1 MQSFSISLPNKS
13 MRSDTNMSSSVGLCI
28 IVKFKNPAF
37 TTLMQHLDSLLA
49 YNSILVVC
57 SGGTSGCNGNRGSTN
72 TGVRIV
78 TFVIRGNT
86 DGSNG
91 FCGSYEPAGT

>member
-1 MQSFSISLPNKS
+1 
-13 MRSDTNMSSSVGLCI
+13 MSSSVGLCI
-28 IVKFKNPAF
+28 IVKFKNPTF
-37 TTLMQHLDSLLA
+37 TTLMQHLGSLLA
-49 YNSILVVC
+49 YNSILIAC
-57 SGGTSGCNGNRGSTN
+57 SFGTSGRNGNRGSTN

-78 TFVIRGNT
+78 TFVIRGST